1 MLSSHLV
8 DALLVLFEA
17 YRLTLRV
24 LVLVMSA
31 QIGLGTLAYLR
42 RKGRLARPALPPE
55 LPRVTVQLP
64 VRNEYYTAARVI
76 EAVAALDYPRE
87 LLEIQVL
94 DDSDDQTVGVI
105 VEAVARLRRSGVDI
119 VQLRRF
125 TPTDFKAGALA
136 YGMSLAKGRFIAIFD
151 ADFLPPREF
160 LTRTIPYF
168 EDEKVGM
175 VQARWEH
182 RNRNESWFTRL
193 EGQILDG
200 LMVVEQTAKSRSG
213 LPLQFNG
220 TAGIWRREAIER
232 PGGWT
237 FDSLTEDFDLS
248 LRAQLMGYRL
258 VHLPDLAVPSEL
270 PTTLGLFR
278 VQQRRWALGT
288 AQLLRKRLPL
298 VLRAPLPFASRVS
311 LLLQLLRHF
320 GYPLLVVMVLTVP
333 LTTFDVVHPVI
344 DYGLLNAWILGLA
357 LLSVAVQQ
365 ALAEHEIGRSAMSAV
380 LLSPLSL
387 ALAIGLAPTYTVA
400 LVYGLLDRAGAFHRT
415 PKVPRERRAGEPAY
429 QATRSLLVWVE
440 LGVGVAYCALTAL
453 AIGRGLYLESAFLAL
468 VAFSYGWVGLGSMN
482 VGGAPRDS
490 AAATYAPELPV
501 ERFPPA

>member
-1 MLSSHLV
+1 
-8 DALLVLFEA
+8 
-17 YRLTLRV
+17 
-24 LVLVMSA
+24 
-31 QIGLGTLAYLR
+31 
-42 RKGRLARPALPPE
+42 
-55 LPRVTVQLP
+55 VQLP
-64 VRNEYYTAARVI
+64 IRNEYYTAARVI
-76 EAVAALDYPRE
+76 EAVTALDYPRD

-105 VEAVARLRRSGVDI
+105 VDVVARAKRAGFDI

-151 ADFLPPREF
+151 ADFLPPPDF

-168 EDEKVGM
+168 EDEQVGL

-193 EGQILDG
+193 QAQILDG

-220 TAGIWRREAIER
+220 TAGVWRREAIER

-248 LRAQLMGYRL
+248 LRAQLIGYRL
-258 VHLPDLAVPSEL
+258 IHLPDLAVPSEL

-298 VLRAPLPFASRVS
+298 VLRARLSFIARLS
-311 LLLQLLRHF
+311 LCMQLLRHF
-320 GYPLLVVMVLTVP
+320 GYPLLVLMVLTVP
-333 LTTFDVVHPVI
+333 LTTFDLVRPGI
-344 DYGLLNAWILGLA
+344 DYGIANAWILGLA
-357 LLSVAVQQ
+357 LLSVGVQQ
-365 ALAEHEIGRSAMSAV
+365 AVAEYEIGRSPLGA
-380 LLSPLSL
+380 LLMSPLSV

-415 PKVPRERRAGEPAY
+415 PKVPRVRRPGEPAY

-440 LGVGVAYCALTAL
+440 LAVGAAYCVFTVL
-453 AIGRGLYLESAFLAL
+453 AIGRGLFLESGFLAL
-468 VAFSYGWVGLGSMN
+468 VAFSYAWVGLGSMN
-482 VGGAPRDS
+482 VGVTQAESGGAAY
-490 AAATYAPELPV
+490 AAEIPV
-501 ERFPPA
+501 GRLPPA

>member
-1 MLSSHLV
+1 V
-8 DALLVLFEA
+8 DALLFLFEA

-24 LVLVMSA
+24 LVVVMSA
-31 QIGLGTLAYLR
+31 QLVLGAIAYLR
-42 RKGRLARPALPPE
+42 SKKSLVRPPLPAE

-64 VRNEYYTAARVI
+64 VRNEFYTAARVI
-76 EAVAALDYPRE
+76 DAVAALDYPRE

-94 DDSDDQTVGVI
+94 DDSDDQTVGII
-105 VEAVARLRRSGVDI
+105 VDAVARQRRAGFDI

-125 TPTDFKAGALA
+125 TPIDFKAGALA
-136 YGMSLAKGRFIAIFD
+136 YGMTLAKGRFIAIFD
-151 ADFLPPREF
+151 ADFLPPADF
-160 LTRTIPYF
+160 LKRTIPYF

-193 EGQILDG
+193 QAQILDG

-220 TAGIWRREAIER
+220 TAGVWRREAIER

-298 VLRAPLPFASRVS
+298 VLRAPLSVPARLS
-311 LLLQLLRHF
+311 LCLQLLRHF
-320 GYPLLVVMVLTVP
+320 GYPLLVLLVLTVP
-333 LTTFDVVHPVI
+333 LTTFDVVHPMI
-344 DYGLLNAWILGLA
+344 DYGIVNAWILGLA
-357 LLSVAVQQ
+357 LLSVAAQQ
-365 ALAEHEIGRSAMSAV
+365 ALAEREIGRSATQA
-380 LLSPLSL
+380 LFLSPLSL

-400 LVYGLLDRAGAFHRT
+400 LVYGLIDRAGAFHRT
-415 PKVPRERRAGEPAY
+415 PKVPRVRRPGEPAY

-440 LGVGVAYCALTAL
+440 VAIGVAYVGFAAL
-453 AIGRGLYLESAFLAL
+453 ALGRGLVLESAFLGL
-468 VAFSYGWVGLGSMN
+468 IAFSYGWVGLGSMN
-482 VGGAPRDS
+482 VGVTQAEGS
-490 AAATYAPELPV
+490 AAGYTPELPV
-501 ERFPPA
+501 